1 MEEKNQSELYLGTF
15 VMDRAD
21 VMAAL
26 ANDPTFTKANGF
38 NGLVFKVY
46 L

>member
-1 MEEKNQSELYLGTF
+1 MN
-15 VMDRAD
+15 RAD

-38 NGLVFKVY
+38 TELVFKVY
-46 L
+46 I